1 MTWKQQAFMADTFIQ
16 LENMNLSPEE
26 NSLWDIKPRSSAAT
40 ERKNVQLKERLMFM
54 HRPSV
59 FLS

>member
-16 LENMNLSPEE
+16 LENMNLSTEE
-26 NSLWDIKPRSSAAT
+26 NSLRDIKPRSSAAT
-40 ERKNVQLKERLMFM
+40 ERKKVQLQERVMFM

-59 FLS
+59 FSS